1 MVSGYYRLLLAILLM
16 LVSSVSFAL
25 SCVAPPTLAE
35 YFNKAD
41 AVFVVK
47 VESVTDKG
55 LKAEFVVE
63 QVYKGIV
70 PELKKMI
77 IKPMPVW
84 FDNVFFKKQQR
95 YLAFYKKDVDLFW
108 GACSRNIILL
118 NYRNAGKLDKIMSL
132 YKEAM
137 ELEKDL
143 SL

>member
-1 MVSGYYRLLLAILLM
+1 
-16 LVSSVSFAL
+16 
-25 SCVAPPTLAE
+25 
-35 YFNKAD
+35 
-41 AVFVVK
+41 
-47 VESVTDKG
+47 
-55 LKAEFVVE
+55 
-63 QVYKGIV
+63 
-70 PELKKMI
+70 MI

-95 YLAFYKKDVDLFW
+95 YLAFYKKDMDLFW